1 MDKLYK
7 FLFCALFSMSAVVA
21 LAQEQPE
28 KSPEQIA
35 ATEVEHWESLLEL
48 TPSQTFY
55 VDSILTH
62 NYKCMFEDIERMRG
76 MGMQSPDTYRAV
88 QGKWVEKNVVAM
100 KEVLEEQQ
108 YIAYLKA
115 IGRGKEYKKGKD
127 GLYYKK
133 EDLAKQKDQSKSK
146 K

>member
-7 FLFCALFSMSAVVA
+7 FIFCALFTLSAVVA
-21 LAQEQPE
+21 TAQEQPE
-28 KSPEQIA
+28 KRTAPVA
-35 ATEVEHWESLLEL
+35 ATEVEHWETLLEL
-48 TPSQTFY
+48 TPTQTFY
-55 VDSILTH
+55 VDSILNH
-62 NYKCMFEDIERMRG
+62 NYKCMFDDIERMRG

-100 KEVLEEQQ
+100 KEVLDEQQ

-127 GLYYKK
+127 GLYHKK
-133 EDLAKQKDQSKSK
+133 EDLAKQKAKSKSK
-146 K
+146 Q